1 MKKLILIVLVCS
13 VSSVLMAQV
22 DWIVPDTDVQK
33 ISPFVFDEEMVS
45 SGEVIYENSCIA
57 CHGTPTQNN
66 PVVFV
71 PSPGDPASEKFQDQS
86 DGSLYYKISE
96 GRGGMPAFAAT
107 LAEEEIWGLVA
118 YFRGFNSDY
127 EQPEF
132 DYGDEVLADLA
143 LNLSYDDNVDKL
155 VVKVSSNGV
164 LEPGIDVSASL
175 VGLFGKFSLGET
187 TTNEKGIAYFDVD
200 ATLPGDEE
208 GNITV
213 QVRAQQG
220 YAIEKVTE
228 RMPMA
233 TPTVYKSLI
242 EGRHLWSVALKA
254 PWWLIVVFN
263 LVVVGIWGVILYIVI
278 GLFRL
283 KRVS

>member
-1 MKKLILIVLVCS
+1 
-13 VSSVLMAQV
+13 MAQNE
-22 DWIVPDTDVQK
+22 WIVPENETQK
-33 ISPFVFDEEMVS
+33 ISPFVFDEEMIK

-57 CHGTPTQNN
+57 CHGTPTENN

-71 PSPGDPASEKFQDQS
+71 PSPGDPASEKFQNQT
-86 DGSLYYKISE
+86 DGSMYYKISE
-96 GRGGMPAFAAT
+96 GRGGMPGFEAT

-118 YFRGFNSDY
+118 YFRSFNKQY
-127 EQPEF
+127 TQPEF
-132 DYGDEVLADLA
+132 DYGDEALAELKLD
-143 LNLSYDDNVDKL
+143 LSYDDNVDKL
-155 VVKVSSNGV
+155 VVKVSSNGELKEGV
-164 LEPGIDVSASL
+164 DVSASV
-175 VGLFGKFSLGET
+175 VGLFGKFSLGT
-187 TTNEKGIAYFDVD
+187 DSTNQSGIAYFDVD

-220 YAIEKVTE
+220 YSVEKVTQS
-228 RMPMA
+228 MA
-233 TPTVYKSLI
+233 MVNPTVKTSLI

-263 LVVVGIWGVILYIVI
+263 LIVVGIWSIIIYIVV

-283 KRVS
+283 KKVS